1 MRRTYQFFGA
11 VALVGAIGL
20 LAGCSDLRRLS
31 KNDSR
36 AALHLP
42 GRHSQEIEAAKNA
55 QAAQMYAD
63 EQICYTAQDGTTH
76 VYIPRENVV
85 VDSLSQVSMWTFD
98 IDAVT
103 VSARSSR
110 NLVERQGK
118 IAFKFIVS
126 VPDTLLDSNWQLV
139 LNPWVREGDNPDAL
153 PLDPLVY
160 RGRKFVRMQDG
171 EYARYDR
178 ARDGMVRDL
187 RRYVR
192 TTDDFVTR
200 HSTYVPDDRQPLD
213 HLTDYL
219 TPRYRYD
226 SIDVLP
232 GGRYYTRV
240 DGEYP
245 EEGGRER
252 EAYIRSLAETS
263 GRGETDV
270 RRAGTSAVRDMAGK
284 RLDWTNRK
292 RGQIAPLLY
301 ETDPGVIEE
310 NLSEPHFWGREAD
323 GGTAAY
329 RRTVAHPRYPNARL
343 DTVIHRA
350 DHRVDYLYTQELPA
364 NENTDKLRLYL
375 SGGIRNSRGRQHDL
389 KSSDTLLFSVKSM
402 LSFLDERTRYRQ
414 RIVLR
419 DAEAN
424 ARFYFTFPKGR
435 HKLSDTEENRR
446 QIRAVRDLTRRLM
459 TDPIFIID
467 SITLQATSSPEGS
480 WKVNERLACARAEAL
495 QSVLVEEF
503 SQLYDSLRIGAAV
516 TLDGASQEV
525 VADSDEQL
533 PDLPHLLRS
542 TWLAEDWDELARLV
556 ARDEQLDDKE
566 ALLALINDR
575 SIGADRRE
583 ARLRARYPQAYL
595 YMREKIYPQMRAV
608 DFRFNLHRRGQKQ
621 DTVYTDEV
629 DVDYM
634 AAVDLMKKRRYEEA
648 LEILRPYEDLNTGLA
663 YLSLGY
669 NEAAERVLQA
679 QPNASQRPEIQYMLS
694 ILSARR
700 GDEQQAVVRFLQAC
714 ELDKALRSRGNLDPE
729 LSYLI
734 RKYGLDKEDFD
745 SGR

>member
-1 MRRTYQFFGA
+1 MS
-11 VALVGAIGL
+11 AIGL
-20 LAGCSDLRRLS
+20 LAGCSDLRTLS
-31 KNDSR
+31 KSDPH
-36 AALHLP
+36 AGLHLP
-42 GRHSQEIEAAKNA
+42 GQHSQEIEAAKNA
-55 QAAQMYAD
+55 LATQQHAD
-63 EQICYTAQDGTTH
+63 QQIRYTAQDGTTRIF
-76 VYIPRENVV
+76 IPRENVI
-85 VDSLSQVSMWTFD
+85 VDSLSQASMWAFN
-98 IDAVT
+98 IDAIT
-103 VSARSSR
+103 ISARSSR

-126 VPDTLLDSNWQLV
+126 VPDTLLASNWQLV
-139 LNPWVREGDNPDAL
+139 LNPWVREGENPDAQ

-160 RGRKFVRMQDG
+160 RGRKFVRMQDD
-171 EYARYDR
+171 EYARYGR
-178 ARDGMVRDL
+178 MRDGMVRDL

-192 TTDDFVTR
+192 TTDQFVTR
-200 HSTYVPDDRQPLD
+200 HSSYTPDSRQSLD

-232 GGRYYTRV
+232 GGEYYTRV

-252 EAYIRSLAETS
+252 EAYIRTLAETS

-270 RRAGTSAVRDMAGK
+270 RRAETRTVRDMAGK

-292 RGQIAPLLY
+292 RERIAPLLH
-301 ETDPGVIEE
+301 ETDPEVVET
-310 NLSEPHFWGREAD
+310 NLSEPLFWGREAD
-323 GGTAAY
+323 GGTTAY
-329 RRTVAHPRYPNARL
+329 RKTVAHPYYPNARL
-343 DTVIHRA
+343 DTVVYRT

-364 NENTDKLRLYL
+364 NEDTDKLRLYL
-375 SGGIRNSRGRQHDL
+375 SGGIENSRGHRYEL

-435 HKLSDTEENRR
+435 HKLAETEENRK
-446 QIRAVRDLTRRLM
+446 QILAVRDLTRQLM

-480 WKVNERLACARAEAL
+480 WKVNDRLARARAEAL
-495 QSVLVEEF
+495 QAVLVDEF
-503 SQLYDSLRIGAAV
+503 TPLYDSLRIGAAV
-516 TLDGASQEV
+516 TLDGSAQQV
-525 VADSDEQL
+525 VTDNDEQL
-533 PDLPHLLRS
+533 PDLPRLLRS

-556 ARDEQLDDKE
+556 TLDEQLEDKD
-566 ALLALINDR
+566 ALLTLINDR
-575 SIGADRRE
+575 SIGADLRE
-583 ARLRARYPQAYL
+583 TRLRARYPKAYQ
-595 YMREKIYPQMRAV
+595 YIREKIYPQMRAV

-629 DVDYM
+629 DVEYM
-634 AAVDLMKKRRYEEA
+634 AALDLMKKRRYEEA
-648 LEILRPYEDLNTGLA
+648 LETLRTYEDLNTGIA

-669 NEAAERVLQA
+669 NEAAERVLLA
-679 QPNASQRPEIQYMLS
+679 QPNASERPEIQYMLS
-694 ILSARR
+694 ILSARK
-700 GDEQQAVVRFLQAC
+700 GDEQQAVIRFLKAC
-714 ELDKALRSRGNLDPE
+714 ELHKALRFRGNLDPE

-734 RKYGLDKEDFD
+734 RKYGLDQDDFD
-745 SGR
+745 DDF